1 MFDVQLQGALALASG
16 KIAEMQTGEGKTL
29 AAVPAIAWYAKQRQ
43 GVHVMTVNDYL
54 ARRDAGWMRGIYE
67 FLGLSVGCIQQNMA
81 IQHGLDSSQ
90 RREAYNCDVTYVT
103 NNEVGFDYLRD
114 QLALFPSDQVHRPFA
129 AAVID
134 EADSLL
140 IDEARVPLVIAGGE
154 SDQDSLP
161 NMVDRVTRTFRQSH
175 HYTVEEYGRNVALT
189 EAGIQAVESAFACG
203 NLFVEDNLAL
213 LTAVQERLIST
224 ASGPLAP
231 WTTLA
236 VTRVPSGS

>member
-1 MFDVQLQGALALASG
+1 MRRFLRSLFSGSTSTEKSQIDLINYRRAELAKLDDHELKASAGRAGTLLEVIAVTAVLAARLVGLGMFDVQLQGALALASG

-54 ARRDAGWMRGIYE
+54 ARRDARWMRGLYE

-81 IQHGLDSSQ
+81 KEERQ
-90 RREAYNCDVTYVT
+90 RAYQCDVTYAT
-103 NNEVGFDYLRD
+103 ANEVGFDYLRD
-114 QLALFPSDQVHRPFA
+114 RLALFPSDQVHRPFA

-154 SDQDSLP
+154 SDQDSRIIDAP
-161 NMVDRVTRTFRQSH
+161 ER
-175 HYTVEEYGRNVALT
+175 
-189 EAGIQAVESAFACG
+189 
-203 NLFVEDNLAL
+203 
-213 LTAVQERLIST
+213 TAVS
-224 ASGPLAP
+224 A
-231 WTTLA
+231 
-236 VTRVPSGS
+236 